1 MPSRIIR
8 IADYD
13 PAWHQHRMFKGRTG
27 GVYLHVYS
35 SGCPEIARML
45 RFRDWLRENGEDRA
59 LYERTTREL
68 AQREWS
74 RMQEYVDAK
83 TEVVE
88 AILKRA
94 VA

>member
-1 MPSRIIR
+1 
-8 IADYD
+8 
-13 PAWHQHRMFKGRTG
+13 
-27 GVYLHVYS
+27 
-35 SGCPEIARML
+35 ML